1 MEIRF
6 KTICLLIVYAIS
18 LCGCAS
24 PEKQIEELP
33 GGDAMLKPEAK
44 ELHDMV
50 PASVGGDWELM
61 GTGNYFGED
70 ELGDYLFED
79 KDIYLFFGVSGLGVF
94 RYSNGNS
101 AEALYCEIYRLRN
114 VNAAYALFTFFDKP
128 EMERWDDALAGTR
141 DEYGIAFCVA
151 GYFVRISSMHNFWG
165 AGAVHDELAY
175 KITENTDDK
184 GKLPDV
190 CAGLPGENLVTGSM
204 KFFTGGE
211 QATFYFPIIADAGI
225 FGDIKCGVKGHYLG
239 TDTESCSLAVFGYKD
254 ETGGEAAFDDFKLWS
269 EGQRSSAFYDIG
281 VTYYFGAGPG
291 GSVSLFTIVDKR
303 LIIVY
308 DYGREVEFAKEVL
321 KAASG
326 PIGDFY
332 LAEISL

>member
-1 MEIRF
+1 MRTRF
-6 KTICLLIVYAIS
+6 LTTYFLILSAVS
-18 LCGCAS
+18 FCGCA
-24 PEKQIEELP
+24 PPDKQIEVLP

-61 GTGNYFGED
+61 GSGNYFGED
-70 ELGDYLFED
+70 NLDDYLFED

-94 RYSNGNS
+94 RYSNGNP
-101 AEALYCEIYRLRN
+101 AEAIYCEIYRLPDSG
-114 VNAAYALFTFFDKP
+114 AAYALFTFFDKP
-128 EMERWDDALAGTR
+128 DMERWDDALTGTR
-141 DEYGIAFCVA
+141 DEYGIAFCIA
-151 GYFVRISSMHNFWG
+151 GYYVRISSMRDFWG

-175 KITENTDDK
+175 KITEKTDDK
-184 GKLPDV
+184 GRLPDV
-190 CAGLPGENLVTGSM
+190 CTGLPGENLVTGSA
-204 KFFTGGE
+204 KYFTGAE
-211 QATFYFPIIADAGI
+211 QAAFYFPLIADAGV
-225 FGDIKCGVKGHYLG
+225 FRDIKCGVKGQYLG
-239 TDTESCSLAVFGYKD
+239 PDRESCNLAIFGYKD
-254 ETGGEAAFDDFKLWS
+254 ETDSEAAFDDFKIWG

-281 VTYYFGAGPG
+281 VTYYFGVGPAG
-291 GSVSLFTIVDKR
+291 SASLFTIVENR

-326 PIGDFY
+326 PIEDFY